1 MGQVRKLIDV
11 VATMESLEEGATIY
25 VGGPWSSES
34 PAIVEVEPSSGGLPA
49 AATKAGLK
57 YFLEVFV
64 AREFLAGCLLQGKK
78 RRKPARRISTA
89 NTDHQSYAQSIN
101 E

>member
-11 VATMESLEEGATIY
+11 LTTLELLEESATIY
-25 VGGPWSSES
+25 VGEPWTGES
-34 PAIVEVEPSSGGLPA
+34 PAIVEAEPSSGGLPD

-64 AREFLAGCLLQGKK
+64 AREFLAGWESGLDKA
-78 RRKPARRISTA
+78 PSARERCDRLIG
-89 NTDHQSYAQSIN
+89 YALDDA
-101 E
+101 

>member
-64 AREFLAGCLLQGKK
+64 AREFLAGWESGLDKA
-78 RRKPARRISTA
+78 PSARERCERLIR
-89 NTDHQSYAQSIN
+89 YAVDDA
-101 E
+101 